1 MDDNGRETKPQTGD
15 TLEST
20 MTGNS
25 TTENE
30 QTKTRRGKPIHT
42 TPKPKKPNPIS
53 AAISSWLHE
62 ARPDLLTSPKGEDT
76 PSIEI
81 ILIEKAPKRWV
92 VYEPMVLLPSGS
104 FTSSPWPS
112 ILNSSTAEQKSILWA
127 NILREIS
134 PSGALTHLAIN
145 EGIPLHVGDAES
157 KDEDDS
163 DENTLRSPSGLKI
176 LHGDFGPVLQ
186 PNQTPTAQDFENAFW
201 VSTKQ
206 NGITQI
212 WAPRYTMFSRGNIKE
227 KARLLTDFP
236 AACSVRPNP
245 AKLRPEISSNSDANK
260 ELLPESAQ
268 DPDREQGINE
278 GRQTPKEKDQWAI
291 DLYAGIG
298 YFVFS
303 YAKLGFRLLC
313 WEINPW
319 SVEGLRRGALANRWD
334 VVVLSPP
341 PISSVTA
348 CVTGEPGSHL
358 GSGPDNGPTPGQAT
372 DDDPVGDENDRK
384 LAELVIGNESST
396 HTSTTITT
404 NNLQN
409 DRDESTHSN
418 SKRRNA
424 PGQRPQI
431 IVLLESNEFAEGR
444 VRQLRKFI
452 SSQFTGSSSNPEAQ
466 IGDPQGSVS
475 TTTSSAEDNGT
486 EEEGMEI
493 VHINAGFLPSS
504 SKIWPSA
511 WKMMV
516 SESDHHTGR
525 KMVDGWLHL
534 HENVGVREIEKRK
547 AEIQGL
553 FDEWS
558 GSAAAFSAPAEEVA
572 STGEVM
578 GQSNVEGKG
587 SQEQK
592 GNTQSKNSS
601 LQAQVVHVEMVK
613 TFAPDVWHV
622 VFDVRV
628 TTTI

>member
-1 MDDNGRETKPQTGD
+1 MDDDNRDLKPQAGNMR
-15 TLEST
+15 EIT
-20 MTGNS
+20 MTG
-25 TTENE
+25 TETE
-30 QTKTRRGKPIHT
+30 QRKTRKGKPIHT
-42 TPKPKKPNPIS
+42 TPKPKKQNPIS
-53 AAISSWLHE
+53 TAISSWLHE
-62 ARPDLLTSPKGEDT
+62 ARPDLLTSPKGDDT
-76 PSIEI
+76 PSIET
-81 ILIEKAPKRWV
+81 ILIEKGPKRWV

-112 ILNSSTAEQKSILWA
+112 ILKSSTAEQKSILWA

-134 PSGALTHLAIN
+134 PSGALTHLAMN

-157 KDEDDS
+157 KDENDS
-163 DENTLRSPSGLKI
+163 EENTLRSPSGLKI

-236 AACSVRPNP
+236 AACSVRSNP
-245 AKLRPEISSNSDANK
+245 AKLQLKISGNSNANK
-260 ELLPESAQ
+260 ELLSASAQ

-319 SVEGLRRGALANRWD
+319 SVEGLRRGALANGWD

-341 PISSVTA
+341 AISSVTA
-348 CVTGEPGSHL
+348 CVTGGPSCSGSHL
-358 GSGPDNGPTPGQAT
+358 GSGPDNRPTPGQAT
-372 DDDPVGDENDRK
+372 DDDPVGDENDRN
-384 LAELVIGNESST
+384 LVGNESST
-396 HTSTTITT
+396 HTSTAITT
-404 NNLQN
+404 DNLKY
-409 DRDESTHSN
+409 DRDKLTHSN
-418 SKRRNA
+418 PKRRNA
-424 PGQRPQI
+424 PSQRPQI

-444 VRQLRKFI
+444 IRRLSKSI
-452 SSQFTGSSSNPEAQ
+452 ASQFTSSSSNPEAQ
-466 IGDPQGSVS
+466 IGDIQGSVS
-475 TTTSSAEDNGT
+475 TTSSAEDNGT
-486 EEEGMEI
+486 EEGGMEI

-504 SKIWPSA
+504 SKIWRSA

-516 SESDHHTGR
+516 SESDYHTGR
-525 KMVDGWLHL
+525 KAIDGWLHL

-547 AEIQGL
+547 AETQGL

-558 GSAAAFSAPAEEVA
+558 GSAAPFCTLAEEGD
-572 STGEVM
+572 STGDVM
-578 GQSNVEGKG
+578 GQSNGERKS
-587 SQEQK
+587 SQEQE
-592 GNTQSKNSS
+592 GRTQSKTPS
-601 LQAQVVHVEMVK
+601 LQAQVEHVEMVK

-628 TTTI
+628 TATTTI